1 MATRRCGQGG
11 GCNTP
16 EIVARNKRRAKEI
29 HDELLASHIAK
40 KRREEAV
47 EDVKDFFMGEKEL
60 TEEQGT
66 GLRNT
71 AIVILA
77 IGVAFFVAMRVK

>member
-16 EIVARNKRRAKEI
+16 EIVARNKRRAKEY
-29 HDELLASHIAK
+29 HDAFVASYIAK

-47 EDVKDFFMGEKEL
+47 EDVKEFGKKNVWVIV
-60 TEEQGT
+60 GIASVV
-66 GLRNT
+66 T
-71 AIVILA
+71 AYFI
-77 IGVAFFVAMRVK
+77 FRKKQ